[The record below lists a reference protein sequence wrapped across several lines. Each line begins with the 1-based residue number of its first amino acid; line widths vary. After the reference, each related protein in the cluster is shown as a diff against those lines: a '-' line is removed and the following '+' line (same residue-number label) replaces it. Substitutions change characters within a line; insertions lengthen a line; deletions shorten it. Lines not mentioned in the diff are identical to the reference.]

1 MYILI
6 RLLVKKKAKMMD
18 WLCDVLRLGDLTQCN
33 SALVAGIEKFRHSSC
48 EGVVQ
53 NGSGRRGDVGVMSER
68 KTFSEIDNSERE
80 FAKSKIPGGGN
91 DTRKRTIWHR
101 KLKSGHRK
109 I

>member
-1 MYILI
+1 
-6 RLLVKKKAKMMD
+6 MD

-33 SALVAGIEKFRHSSC
+33 QILPWSLELRNFATHR

-80 FAKSKIPGGGN
+80 FAKSKIPGGARG
-91 DTRKRTIWHR
+91 
-101 KLKSGHRK
+101 G
-109 I
+109 

>member
-1 MYILI
+1 M
-6 RLLVKKKAKMMD
+6 RCAPVGGFNS
-18 WLCDVLRLGDLTQCN
+18 VQSN

-48 EGVVQ
+48 GGVIQ
-53 NGSGRRGDVGVMSER
+53 NGSSRRGDVGVMSER

-80 FAKSKIPGGGN
+80 FAKSKIPRGAEGGN
-91 DTRKRTIWHR
+91 DTRKRTTWHR